1 MMISGER
8 DLFWRELFYEWDWAT
23 ERILSSWGR
32 VARSEF
38 DLVRVLVVGSLMV
51 FFAFVLLLLLAFGNT
66 SSPPTSSGGE
76 AESSG
81 GDYDFCIG
89 TFCFAQEAEFL
100 TVRLLVWSSF
110 ALSVS
115 CTLVCSAACLSFYLY
130 LQSAAPTNADH
141 PHLLRSRLPQ
151 GYFWK
156 KFGPPV
162 TDRPLFSLFWTG
174 VLVDLWSDNNT
185 FLHALFLWIV
195 LKALNY
201 LHHRTHFNTALTFE
215 NPNVNV
221 DHGGV
226 KFRPPPQLL
235 RTLDQSIATTP
246 EEEALLVA
254 SCRVTLSLFCYFIT
268 VRRLGSLVWSSFPV
282 LTHLL
287 GILGLFFGQFLLC
300 GIQQENKKDNTT
312 SELIVRSLPSQSQP
326 QRQGRR
332 SGNTNFS
339 SVSIPRFLRRPLLV
353 GGISASQPGSFD
365 SSPDETRDNVIL
377 ASSSSSKNVPAGIV
391 CSERDQSSSTI
402 VVRDCEEEEDEKACY
417 GGRRDDTAAACS
429 EYNDDDDDHSS
440 YYYYS
445 NSIPL
450 TREKFD
456 GGDAHGG
463 ESFHQQQ
470 FYNGFSTKKGAFHRH
485 SLHGNNM
492 RRTSLPAAL
501 PAQRYSSIHQ
511 GSGVVDTALLYEAHG
526 LVTEMLLDQASLPPN
541 IVAGLKALATLLKPT
556 PTPMHCS
563 SRPRPAPLSITTDP
577 EYTSDVDEIPYTG
590 EKLSTMPKRNS
601 GAGKKGVS
609 ANLLRRMSTST
620 WTTTTSAT
628 GMPTLEPQPHARRRR
643 SASFRSAME
652 GTPPGSSPTQQYG
665 LIPITLLENNK
676 ENNSL
681 LPTTTTPAFATFKM
695 GTPLTGSIAGLMS
708 QQQPATST
716 PHIPNA
722 ALQASHKARS
732 FSACGFAVNA
742 STAGSNRSSPA
753 GTPIPSPIPSP
764 VPSRDHSPCNFSAR
778 RASDHPKPEPLS
790 IVNLPPTSTTSAS
803 ESRFRDYSPPKVIF
817 QPEQP
822 TPTGPGTTNDGD
834 SLGLLSGRNLST
846 SPYLDNPDEDCS
858 NASTLGDG
866 PGPPDSSSGNSNSVR
881 LSPVTFTLQEP
892 TDNNDQEDELQD
904 FRDAVIVTSD
914 GFQFHLPTIAANTYL
929 CRLGEWDYPI
939 FDLERNSKTQILSH
953 MTYKVFLETGL
964 FDTFKIPIKEF
975 INYFHALEMGYR
987 NKPYHNRMHAADV
1000 LQGVFYFTTQA
1011 IPGFQMVPPDPD
1023 TPNSGK
1029 LTKHP
1034 DWSGQ
1039 RACFNVDEA
1048 SYGIMGANLP
1058 GLELMALYTAAAMHD
1073 YDHPGR
1079 TNAFL
1084 VTTNSP
1090 QAILYNDRSVLE
1102 NHHAAAAWA
1111 LLMNNENYN
1120 FLKFLDKAEF
1130 KRFRFLVIEAILA
1143 TDLKR
1148 HFEIMSE
1155 FNSKVNEEESP
1166 GIDWTSEEDRL
1177 LVMEIC
1183 IKLADI
1189 NGPCKYHD
1197 IHVQWTYRIA
1207 EEFYEQGDE
1216 EVRLGLPISPF
1227 MDRYHP
1233 QLAKL
1238 QESFINHLVA
1248 PLCKAC
1254 AEAGLLPGYW
1264 EDEVEDDQNEGEGET
1279 TADEISTMSFQ
1290 EADYENEESSYSDDN
1305 KSDSSKSKRKIF
1317 CLHTKHLQD
1326 NHRYWMNVIKEE
1338 AKKKEEGVK
1347 TESVA
1352 ISTEDPMETIEEEN
1366 NTPHSLNRSFSF
1378 EKEDSK
1384 L

>member
-643 SASFRSAME
+643 SASFRSAMD
-652 GTPPGSSPTQQYG
+652 
-665 LIPITLLENNK
+665 
-676 ENNSL
+676 
-681 LPTTTTPAFATFKM
+681 
-695 GTPLTGSIAGLMS
+695 LTHL
-708 QQQPATST
+708 
-716 PHIPNA
+716 NA
-722 ALQASHKARS
+722 LA
-732 FSACGFAVNA
+732 A
-742 STAGSNRSSPA
+742 STGISSSTTKSASVSAAGSNRSSPA

>member
-643 SASFRSAME
+643 SASFRSAM
-652 GTPPGSSPTQQYG
+652 
-665 LIPITLLENNK
+665 
-676 ENNSL
+676 
-681 LPTTTTPAFATFKM
+681 
-695 GTPLTGSIAGLMS
+695 
-708 QQQPATST
+708 
-716 PHIPNA
+716 
-722 ALQASHKARS
+722 
-732 FSACGFAVNA
+732 
-742 STAGSNRSSPA
+742 AGSNRSSPA